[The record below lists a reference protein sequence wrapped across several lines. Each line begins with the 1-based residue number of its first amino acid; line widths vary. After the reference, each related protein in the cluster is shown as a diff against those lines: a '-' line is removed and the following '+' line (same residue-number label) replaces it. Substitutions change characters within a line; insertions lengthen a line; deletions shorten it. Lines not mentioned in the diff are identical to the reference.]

1 MYFQYTMT
9 RKKRKKN
16 KNQKLTVKQLTAH
29 KRKIPSNFLLPT
41 IQMNKTEAYA
51 IIKFIPRIQIKSA
64 KHAHQPQLP

>member
-9 RKKRKKN
+9 RKNKKN

-29 KRKIPSNFLLPT
+29 KIKTPNNILLPT

-51 IIKFIPRIQIKSA
+51 IMKFIPRIQIKSA